1 MRYMTLQT
9 GQTSCSLSETW
20 PLSSSLCLTE
30 SSQCLTITQ
39 HTEGLI
45 DVSSWVSF
53 SNMSITSFIRANGP
67 IETVWSVLK
76 RRCLSKFTKIM
87 LRKKFSREACISTVE
102 KEISHMEKQT
112 FVNLC
117 RVHYNDIGELI
128 QKIKTDY
135 IYPLPPDKFDYENWF
150 HLAVQK
156 A

>member
-1 MRYMTLQT
+1 M
-9 GQTSCSLSETW
+9 GQFFKYEYNVVYSSE
-20 PLSSSLCLTE
+20 L
-30 SSQCLTITQ
+30 
-39 HTEGLI
+39 
-45 DVSSWVSF
+45 
-53 SNMSITSFIRANGP
+53 NGP

-135 IYPLPPDKFDYENWF
+135 IYPLPPDKSDYEN
-150 HLAVQK
+150 
-156 A
+156 